1 MDPVNPLR
9 PARRGRS
16 CTAGAS
22 STPHRCWLPLAL
34 LAFPHLA
41 STAAGPATSGEQPAV
56 AATSAEWPM
65 ATGTWQNTRYSSLDE
80 IDRTNAGRLKLAW
93 TFSNGVFKGQEAA
106 PVVVG
111 SRMYVVSPF
120 PNVLYAIDLAR
131 S

>member
-1 MDPVNPLR
+1 
-9 PARRGRS
+9 
-16 CTAGAS
+16 
-22 STPHRCWLPLAL
+22 
-34 LAFPHLA
+34 
-41 STAAGPATSGEQPAV
+41 
-56 AATSAEWPM
+56 M

-131 S
+131 SSSIPIYIFSLREKGNIKRALIGEDIGSIVTDEI